1 MKKCLLFGFGMLIA
15 LLLGVAAVRCFSPG
29 GEERDGGERI
39 IRGCGFVRGIGQ
51 VTLRNKYAGFVSKVN
66 FFSQDRVK
74 KGDVILE
81 YDDLDLRQEI
91 ETLSNQVLELT
102 ESVALKKL
110 ELQRTRLDPL
120 PSDYRNARWKL
131 NAARVRKE
139 RLEHELNVFNR
150 LYRSRSVSDL
160 SRLEKFQEF
169 KDSEAELE
177 SCTRDLEVLNR
188 GLGELYIFIAEREL
202 KNVEQELANR
212 KRELALLQEKRKY
225 YRIVAP
231 FDGLCITNSDTVN
244 GYNAAGTDA
253 AVVHCDRSKLVYAYF
268 EERDVGFIVENRP
281 CRFRSNQYDPEQEG
295 YATVVPYEVTKERY
309 SYGDRSL
316 FLVKCRVTK
325 EPKPLRIHS
334 TGQVE
339 IVVPPEKERRCA
351 ERMSRRIARDGSLR
365 Q

>member
-1 MKKCLLFGFGMLIA
+1 M
-15 LLLGVAAVRCFSPG
+15 
-29 GEERDGGERI
+29 
-39 IRGCGFVRGIGQ
+39 
-51 VTLRNKYAGFVSKVN
+51 
-66 FFSQDRVK
+66 
-74 KGDVILE
+74 
-81 YDDLDLRQEI
+81 
-91 ETLSNQVLELT
+91 
-102 ESVALKKL
+102 
-110 ELQRTRLDPL
+110 
-120 PSDYRNARWKL
+120 
-131 NAARVRKE
+131 
-139 RLEHELNVFNR
+139 FNR

-281 CRFRSNQYDPEQEG
+281 CRFRSNQYDPERDG

-339 IVVPPEKERRCA
+339 IVIPPEKERRCA
-351 ERMSRRIARDGSLR
+351 ERMPRRIARDGSLR

>member
-1 MKKCLLFGFGMLIA
+1 MKKCLLFGFGMLTV
-15 LLLGVAAVRCFSPG
+15 LLLGGAAVRCLSSD
-29 GEERDGGERI
+29 GEKAGEGERI

-188 GLGELYIFIAEREL
+188 GLGELYISIAEREL

-281 CRFRSNQYDPEQEG
+281 CRFRSNQYDPERDG